1 MAAAPIPP
9 IPVARCADRQNP
21 RKRGFVFWAPG
32 ASPLAKE
39 RAYLRRWRDKWLTRT
54 EGCRCRAEA
63 RACRPPMAWLS
74 RVKGREAPFPDNSG
88 G

>member
-1 MAAAPIPP
+1 MVAAPIPP
-9 IPVARCADRQNP
+9 IPVARCAD
-21 RKRGFVFWAPG
+21 WALG

-39 RAYLRRWRDKWLTRT
+39 RAYRRRWRDKWLTRT

-74 RVKGREAPFPDNSG
+74 RVRGREAPLPGNSG